1 VTWVDLSVT
10 TRRRSARRT
19 VSPLAFIAVLLVARV
34 AAAQL
39 VQAEALAPIV
49 AAFPPNVPPVETQI
63 ALQIVIDPAGDVE
76 SVAEISRVPHDA
88 PDAFA
93 RAATEAARA
102 AKFAPSSRDG
112 RPIRSRI
119 EYVVV
124 FKPPAAEG
132 AAPPS
137 PTATAPTGPTATA
150 PPSPTGAAPTGPTA
164 TAPTGPTGAAAAG
177 PTPMTTTPPS
187 PTETAAPHP
196 ATPIQAGVET
206 VQVRAIAWASPRG
219 LGDIRVDRET
229 LTASPRQ
236 QTSEMLSAAPGF
248 FVDHEDGEGLGND
261 VYLRGFDLD
270 NGSGIEM
277 KVGEVPIN
285 IPLHIHGQGY
295 ADVNFIIPEVVRSIR
310 VLEGSYDPR
319 QGDSAIVGSALFD
332 LGVPERG
339 YQLKTT
345 YGSFGQARL
354 VGIAAP
360 KEANEET
367 FAAFSI
373 RETQGFGEDR
383 ASQSASVNA
392 QYGIDL
398 NDSDHLRILATAY
411 AASGALPGVVRL
423 DDVNAG
429 RIGYYDAYPYFN
441 SYLPKNCGSPSCA
454 SPAQG
459 VQASRILVGAELD
472 HATGAGAH
480 FEIAPWVMWTNFLS
494 RQNYTGDL
502 DSSNLQPGLASLG
515 DLWQLTNVETAAGVT
530 ARFHTAPV
538 RVGTFLEVVVEPGV
552 SLRGGH
558 TEQSKSLVNPAD
570 LDPWDYRENY
580 GLDTLDLAGYVDL
593 DLRFWEK
600 LRISGGARADFLDVV
615 INNNLA
621 GVVPPI
627 PAGALQGSVASI
639 AGVAPGPRVTAAYEL
654 IPELTPVISA
664 GEGFRSLD
672 AGSLTL
678 CNAPTLK
685 LTGVPAS
692 QVLPCAPGSPFSRV
706 TSFEAGVRSD
716 VAKGRFTTTLTAFQ
730 TDVANELVF
739 EVASGGLT
747 TENAS
752 TRRGIV
758 GSLLAKPT
766 EWLLAST
773 ALSYQSAT
781 FNTLVVGSSHFVPN
795 VPAVLWRTDVNAHG
809 VIARLRGAPLT
820 GRIGVGYTVLG
831 GRHVNDAIIAPTNN
845 VLNALA
851 SVRYRWVEVGF
862 DMYNVLGLK
871 YADDEEYYV
880 SNWGFKP
887 GQPPASP
894 MTHIV
899 AAPPRTALATLS
911 LYF

>member
-1 VTWVDLSVT
+1 VLNVPK
-10 TRRRSARRT
+10 RSGGRAASR
-19 VSPLAFIAVLLVARV
+19 VLLAVLLVSR
-34 AAAQL
+34 AAAAD
-39 VQAEALAPIV
+39 VAQAEPLAPI
-49 AAFPPNVPPVETQI
+49 AAPFPADVPPVETQVV
-63 ALQIVIDPAGDVE
+63 LQVVVDPAGDVE
-76 SVAEISRVPHDA
+76 SAVETSREPHDA

-93 RAATEAARA
+93 RAAVDAVKA

-124 FKPPAAEG
+124 FHPPTTPTPTSTSTSTSTPTPPPAA
-132 AAPPS
+132 P
-137 PTATAPTGPTATA
+137 APT
-150 PPSPTGAAPTGPTA
+150 
-164 TAPTGPTGAAAAG
+164 
-177 PTPMTTTPPS
+177 
-187 PTETAAPHP
+187 
-196 ATPIQAGVET
+196 QT
-206 VQVRAIAWASPRG
+206 VDVRGITWASPRG

-285 IPLHIHGQGY
+285 IPLHMHGQGY

-310 VLEGSYDPR
+310 VLEGPYDPR

-339 YQLKTT
+339 YQFKAT
-345 YGSFGQARL
+345 YGSFGQARI

-360 KEANEET
+360 EEASEET
-367 FAAFSI
+367 FAAFSL

-392 QYGIDL
+392 QYGVDL
-398 NDSDHLRILATAY
+398 NEKDHLRILATAY
-411 AASGALPGVVRL
+411 AASGALPGVVRQ
-423 DDVNAG
+423 DDVDAG

-441 SYLPKNCGSPSCA
+441 SYFPTNCSSASCA
-454 SPAQG
+454 KPAQG
-459 VQASRILVGAELD
+459 VEAARVIVGAELD
-472 HATGAGAH
+472 HVTSGGAH
-480 FEIAPWVMWTNFLS
+480 LEIAPWFMWTNFLS
-494 RQNYTGDL
+494 RQNYTSDL
-502 DSSNLQPGLASLG
+502 DGSNLQPQLASLG
-515 DLWQLTNVETAAGVT
+515 DLWQLTNVETAAGFT
-530 ARFHTAPV
+530 TRFHTAAV
-538 RVGTFLEVVVEPGV
+538 RIGDFLEAVVEPGA
-552 SLRGGH
+552 SLRAGH
-558 TEQSKSLVNPAD
+558 TDQSKDLVNPAD

-580 GLDTLDLAGYVDL
+580 GLETFDLAGYLDL
-593 DLRFWEK
+593 DVRLWK
-600 LRISGGARADFLDVV
+600 QLRISGGARADFLDVV
-615 INNNLA
+615 INNNLT
-621 GVVPPI
+621 GVAPPI
-627 PAGALQGSVASI
+627 PGGALQGSVANV
-639 AGVAPGPRVTAAYEL
+639 AGVAPGPRVTVAYEL
-654 IPELTPVISA
+654 LPELTPVASA

-685 LTGVPAS
+685 LTGVPSS
-692 QVLPCAPGSPFSRV
+692 QLLPCAPGSPYSQV
-706 TSFEAGVRSD
+706 TSFEGGVRSE
-716 VAKGRFTTTLTAFQ
+716 VAKGRYTTTLTAFQ

-752 TRRGIV
+752 TRRGLV
-758 GSLLAKPT
+758 GSFLAKPT
-766 EWLLAST
+766 DWLLAST
-773 ALSYQSAT
+773 ALSLQTAT
-781 FNTLVVGSSHFVPN
+781 FNTLVVGTSHYVPN

-809 VIARLRGAPLT
+809 ELSRIKDAPLT
-820 GRIGVGYTVLG
+820 GRVGVGYTFLA
-831 GRHVNDAIIAPTNN
+831 GRHVNDAIIAPANN

-851 SVRYRWVEVGF
+851 SVRYRFVELGF

-880 SNWGFKP
+880 SNWSLKP
-887 GQPPASP
+887 GQQPASAAV
-894 MTHIV
+894 HII
-899 AAPPRTALATLS
+899 AAPPRTALGTLT
-911 LYF
+911 LYL